1 MIHAGFSPRMNRS
14 KTACSTEPE
23 DARMGK
29 VQVFYIDPDLC
40 TECGDCIKVMPQAF
54 RKVEDEEVAEVYN
67 VDLAETTLP
76 LLQKTMT
83 ECPGHAILW
92 KK

>member
-1 MIHAGFSPRMNRS
+1 
-14 KTACSTEPE
+14 
-23 DARMGK
+23 MGK
-29 VQVFYIDPDLC
+29 VPEFYVDADLC
-40 TECGDCIKVMPQAF
+40 TECGDCIKVLPYAF

-67 VDLAETTLP
+67 YDLDETQLP
-76 LLQKTMT
+76 NVQKIMT

>member
-1 MIHAGFSPRMNRS
+1 
-14 KTACSTEPE
+14 
-23 DARMGK
+23 MGT
-29 VQVFYIDPDLC
+29 VPPFFVEVDLC
-40 TECGDCIKVMPQAF
+40 TECGDCIKALPMAF

-67 VDLAETTLP
+67 VELDEEKLP
-76 LLQKTMT
+76 ALKKIMA